1 MASARG
7 SCRIAR
13 AVGAVL
19 PLNWLG
25 DAPLGLPT
33 NSSADNGSESTRLAW
48 GPGSLDRLE
57 GVAGAGATL
66 ALRALIAGAYLALC
80 AVGLVGNTLVLVLV
94 RAQQRRRR
102 SLLNCFLLNL
112 AATDLQF
119 VLTLPFW
126 AADTVRDFSWPF
138 GGAMC
143 KVVLTLTVLNM
154 YASSF
159 FLSAMSMDRYR
170 TVANALRPRQPG
182 TPWAV
187 CVCCLLWAIAVLAT
201 APTALFAIAAR
212 VGDERLCLLRFP
224 DGGPDWLAFYHLQ
237 KIAVAFV
244 LPLATLGTCSLLLLR
259 FLRRRRTRWPSGV
272 WPRRR
277 SQVTRVLACVLLTF
291 VLCWLP
297 NQALTLW
304 GVLIKLN
311 AVPWDRAYFLA
322 QAYLFP
328 VSICLAH
335 SNSCLNPL
343 LYCLLRSDFRQG
355 LRKLCGWAKPPAD
368 LRPGRTAVPQL
379 LRSPTRP
386 EDREVHLSVRTTLRS
401 IVPRVVGQ
409 IMSPETGPMKSS
421 SSVCLQGLCSG
432 VDWRACI
439 GLLAVETE
447 SCH

>member
-1 MASARG
+1 TVREMPLSREAGDWAGGSKGEGLEARG
-7 SCRIAR
+7 SAR
-13 AVGAVL
+13 
-19 PLNWLG
+19 PC
-25 DAPLGLPT
+25 
-33 NSSADNGSESTRLAW
+33 S
-48 GPGSLDRLE
+48 
-57 GVAGAGATL
+57 TL

-187 CVCCLLWAIAVLAT
+187 LAT

-244 LPLATLGTCSLLLLR
+244 LPLATLGICSLLLLR
-259 FLRRRRTRWPSGV
+259 FLRRRRRARWPSGV

-355 LRKLCGWAKPPAD
+355 LRKVCGWAKPPAD

-379 LRSPTRP
+379 LR
-386 EDREVHLSVRTTLRS
+386 EVGIRS
-401 IVPRVVGQ
+401 TVGT
-409 IMSPETGPMKSS
+409 SLHPALSS
-421 SSVCLQGLCSG
+421 SWHNLFKQCELHL
-432 VDWRACI
+432 R
-439 GLLAVETE
+439 T
-447 SCH
+447 

>member
-1 MASARG
+1 REDLNTPTPAWPG
-7 SCRIAR
+7 S
-13 AVGAVL
+13 
-19 PLNWLG
+19 
-25 DAPLGLPT
+25 
-33 NSSADNGSESTRLAW
+33 
-48 GPGSLDRLE
+48 GSLDRLE

-259 FLRRRRTRWPSGV
+259 FLRRRRTRWPSGSGPDDAPRLPGC
-272 WPRRR
+272 WPH
-277 SQVTRVLACVLLTF
+277 SHSGSAD
-291 VLCWLP
+291 
-297 NQALTLW
+297 QAECR
-304 GVLIKLN
+304 
-311 AVPWDRAYFLA
+311 AWDRAYFLA

-343 LYCLLRSDFRQG
+343 LYCLLRSDFRQACESFSSFLQG
-355 LRKLCGWAKPPAD
+355 EVGIRSTVGTSLHPA
-368 LRPGRTAVPQL
+368 L
-379 LRSPTRP
+379 
-386 EDREVHLSVRTTLRS
+386 
-401 IVPRVVGQ
+401 
-409 IMSPETGPMKSS
+409 SS
-421 SSVCLQGLCSG
+421 SWHNLFKQCELHL
-432 VDWRACI
+432 R
-439 GLLAVETE
+439 T
-447 SCH
+447 